1 MLISVIYFCA
11 WKISE
16 QTDIEKTKW
25 EEKEDKEAVVAAVV
39 AIVGATEVVA
49 EAVNVAQKASSISS
63 RRSCAMA
70 STPRT

>member
-11 WKISE
+11 WKNSK
-16 QTDIEKTKW
+16 QTDIKKTKW

-39 AIVGATEVVA
+39 VTAGATEVAV
-49 EAVNVAQKASSISS
+49 EAVNVAQKASSINS